1 MSHRHTIEQD
11 EGLGGIPLTPFQWSI
26 SVSSTV
32 TLFLFVKGTAESP
45 VEQLVA
51 EAQCAAARDTLEKI
65 RTLDEIGT
73 IVIATRSESF
83 AAQARHLGAFV
94 EYDASDEEFHWG
106 RCLAHLVRKYAAR
119 VPLYIGGGSG
129 FLMRAEDWRAMLHQ
143 VIAEPNTVI
152 ANNLYSCDF
161 AAWSPGEALDK
172 IEPPAI
178 DNDLA
183 YRLMQRAGL
192 QGIALPKNAATQ
204 LDIDTPTDL
213 MMTALHPAV
222 GQHLR
227 AVLNAASLDLTRLHH
242 LRNVLCNPSMTA
254 LLAGRVAAS
263 LTLLLERQTRCQWRI
278 FSEERGMRASG
289 RIARGE
295 VRSLLGYYL
304 DAVGAMEFFAT
315 LARLADA
322 IILDTRVLFAHRR
335 LNPCAADRF
344 NSDLLRVEEIRDPF
358 VRELTAAARAAPI
371 PVLLGGHSVV
381 AGGMYVLL
389 EHLVAATKP
398 QPPSHLT

>member
-1 MSHRHTIEQD
+1 MSSNI
-11 EGLGGIPLTPFQWSI
+11 
-26 SVSSTV
+26 TV
-32 TLFLFVKGTAESP
+32 FLFIKGTAESP
-45 VEQLVA
+45 VEQLVS

-65 RTLDEIGT
+65 RMLDEIGT
-73 IVIATRSESF
+73 IVVATRSETF
-83 AAQARHLGAFV
+83 AAQARALGAYV
-94 EYDASDEEFHWG
+94 EYDAPEEEFHWG
-106 RCLAHLVRKYAAR
+106 RCLTQLVHKYDAR
-119 VPLYIGGGSG
+119 VALYIGGGSG
-129 FLMRAEDWRAMLHQ
+129 FLMRADDWRTMLDQ
-143 VIAEPNTVI
+143 VLVAPNTVV

-161 AAWSPGEALDK
+161 AAWSPGNALDK
-172 IEPPAI
+172 IEPPTV

-192 QGIALPKNAATQ
+192 CGVALPKNAATQ

-213 MMTALHPAV
+213 MMTSLHPAV

-227 AVLNAASLDLTRLHH
+227 AMLNTTSLDLTRLHR
-242 LRNVLCNPSMTA
+242 LQDVLGNPSATA
-254 LLAGRVAAS
+254 LIAGRVAAS

-304 DAVGAMEFFAT
+304 DAVGASEFFAT

-322 IILDTRVLFAHRR
+322 VILDTRVLFAHRR

-344 NSDLLRVEEIRDPF
+344 NSDLLRAEEIDDPF
-358 VRELTAAARAAPI
+358 VRELTAAARAVPI
-371 PVLLGGHSVV
+371 PVLLGGHSLV
-381 AGGMYVLL
+381 AGGMYVLI
-389 EHLVAATKP
+389 ER
-398 QPPSHLT
+398 LTANSQSL